1 MNKIIF
7 RIREELKRISDQGI
21 KKQYQRFFKEKIKT
35 YGVKT
40 PAVREISKKY
50 FREVKDLAKKRIF
63 SLCEE
68 LFKSGY
74 NEEIAIA
81 LDWVY
86 RIKKQFTKSDFPVFE
101 RWLKKYIGNW
111 GTCDD
116 FSTHILG
123 FFLFQYPEFL
133 KKTEAWTRSKN
144 RWLRRASAVS
154 LIYSL
159 RRGRALEQAF
169 RIADILLQDEDDLV
183 RKGYGWMLKEAS
195 NIYRQEVFEYVMRSK
210 DKMPRA
216 ALRYAI
222 EKMSGEMKK
231 EAMRE
236 KRSQPD

>member
-1 MNKIIF
+1 MDKIIF
-7 RIREELKRISDQGI
+7 RIRKELKQKSDPRI
-21 KKQYQRFFKEKIKT
+21 KKQTQRFFKEKIKT

-40 PAVREISKKY
+40 PVVREISKKY
-50 FREVKDLAKKRIF
+50 FREIKNLTKKRIF

-68 LFKSGY
+68 LLKFGY

-86 RIKKQFTKSDFPVFE
+86 RIKKQLTKSDFPILG

-123 FFLFQYPEFL
+123 YFLFQYPEFL
-133 KKTEAWTRSKN
+133 RETKIWAKSKN

-159 RRGRALEQAF
+159 RRGQALEQVLH
-169 RIADILLQDEDDLV
+169 IVDILLQDEDDLV

-195 NIYRQEVFEYVMRSK
+195 NIYRQEVFEYVMRNK
-210 DKMPRA
+210 DKMPRV
-216 ALRYAI
+216 ALRYAV
-222 EKMSGEMKK
+222 EKMPGEMKRK
-231 EAMRE
+231 AMIVRGNY
-236 KRSQPD
+236 SP

>member
-1 MNKIIF
+1 MDKIIF
-7 RIREELKRISDQGI
+7 RIRKELKQKSDPRI
-21 KKQYQRFFKEKIKT
+21 KKRTQRFFKEKIKT

-40 PAVREISKKY
+40 PTVREISRKY
-50 FREVKDLAKKRIF
+50 FREVKNLAKKRIF

-68 LFKSGY
+68 LLKSGY

-86 RIKKQFTKSDFPVFE
+86 RIKKQITESDFPVFE
-101 RWLKKYIGNW
+101 RWLKKYIVNW

-116 FSTHILG
+116 FSTHALG
-123 FFLFQYPEFL
+123 YFLFQYPEFL
-133 KKTEAWTRSKN
+133 KKTEVWTRSKS

-159 RRGRALEQAF
+159 RRGRALEQVF
-169 RIADILLQDEDDLV
+169 HIADILLEDKDDLV

-195 NIYRQEVFEYVMRSK
+195 NIYRQEVFEYVMRNK
-210 DKMPRA
+210 DKMSRA

-222 EKMSGEMKK
+222 EKMPGEMKRR
-231 EAMRE
+231 AMRGE
-236 KRSQPD
+236 KNQPD

>member
-1 MNKIIF
+1 MRQVF
-7 RIREELKRISDQGI
+7 SLIREELKQKSDPRI
-21 KKQYQRFFKEKIKT
+21 KKQYQRFFKEKIKA

-50 FREVKDLAKKRIF
+50 FREVKNLAKKRIF

-68 LFKSGY
+68 LLKSGY

-101 RWLKKYIGNW
+101 RWLKKYITNW

-116 FSTHILG
+116 LCVHILG
-123 FFLFQYPEFL
+123 YFLFQYPEFL
-133 KKTEAWTRSKN
+133 KKTELWAKSKN
-144 RWLRRASAVS
+144 RWLRRASTVS

-159 RRGRALEQAF
+159 RRGRALEQVF
-169 RIADILLQDEDDLV
+169 RIADILLEDEDDLV

-195 NIYRQEVFEYVMRSK
+195 NIYRKEVFEYVLKNRK
-210 DKMPRA
+210 QMPRVA
-216 ALRYAI
+216 FRYAI
-222 EKMSGEMKK
+222 EKMPKEMKK
-231 EAMRE
+231 EVMRN
-236 KRSQPD
+236 

>member
-1 MNKIIF
+1 MRQILF
-7 RIREELKRISDQGI
+7 LIRKELKQKSDPRI

-50 FREVKDLAKKRIF
+50 FREIKNLAKKRIF

-81 LDWVY
+81 FDWVY
-86 RIKKQFTKSDFPVFE
+86 RTKKQLTKSDFPIFE
-101 RWLKKYIGNW
+101 RWLKKYIANW

-116 FSTHILG
+116 FSTHALG
-123 FFLFQYPEFL
+123 YFLFQYPEFL
-133 KKTEAWTRSKN
+133 KKTEVWARSEN

-159 RRGRALEQAF
+159 RRGRALEQVF

-195 NIYRQEVFEYVMRSK
+195 NIYRKEVFEYVMRNK
-210 DKMPRA
+210 DKMPRT

-222 EKMSGEMKK
+222 EKMPGEMKRRATRG
-231 EAMRE
+231 E
-236 KRSQPD
+236 RSQPD